1 VDGRA
6 ISGDNEYGTL
16 PARAIVAYD
25 DEKTAVILVERV
37 QDGPKGRSK
46 SQPWS

>member
-1 VDGRA
+1 MRTLMAVVALVVGLA
-6 ISGDNEYGTL
+6 VYASL
-16 PARAIVAYD
+16 PAAA

-46 SQPWS
+46 SQLWR

>member
-1 VDGRA
+1 VETFFLFLRA
-6 ISGDNEYGTL
+6 V
-16 PARAIVAYD
+16 VADD

-46 SQPWS
+46 SQLWR